1 MSDISELMARDP
13 LQLSSQDLDAIILK
27 LRQSRNQYK
36 LGQRSAGNPKKTTA
50 AAKKTV
56 TAIDL
61 EALGL
66 LPAKQINLE
75 ELGLIPPTTGETK
88 GEAL

>member
-1 MSDISELMARDP
+1 MSDIAELMSRDP
-13 LQLSSQDLDAIILK
+13 LGLSSQDLDAIILK

-36 LGQRSAGNPKKTTA
+36 LGSRTAGNPKKTTA
-50 AAKKTV
+50 AKKPAT
-56 TAIDL
+56 TIDL

-75 ELGLIPPTTGETK
+75 ELGLVPPSGEK
-88 GEAL
+88 GEAK